1 LPIPEIYI
9 FNRKALKSPGN
20 EKDRLMLTKDSKIA
34 VVGAGAIG
42 GVTAAFIHRLGWNTE
57 IICKHQEIVNII
69 AAQGLHI
76 SGVKGELMVQLK
88 AVKNISDLSGP
99 KDLILLATK
108 ANDCVAAAQQLKAF
122 LKPDSTV
129 VSLQNGICEEV
140 LAETLGRERVVGC
153 VVGWAATYHAPAEL
167 EVTSQ
172 GEFIIGNIDNQPD
185 DRLPAIQQLLS
196 AVYPTRISNN
206 IMGELY
212 SKLIIN
218 SCINSLGVIAG
229 VTLGE
234 LLANKKIRN
243 IFLALMREAM
253 AVADAMGITVEP
265 AAGGKLDYYKYLSA
279 QGAISDFK
287 RHLVIRMIGFKYR
300 RVKSSSLQS
309 IERGRKTEIN
319 FLNGYICERG
329 KEHGVP
335 TPVNDAV
342 RNMVLEIEDDKR
354 QMSPDNIKDAAFVG
368 I

>member
-1 LPIPEIYI
+1 M
-9 FNRKALKSPGN
+9 KSAGD
-20 EKDRLMLTKDSKIA
+20 EKDKLMLSKDSKIA

-42 GVTAAFIHRLGWNTE
+42 GVTAAFVHRRGWDTE
-57 IICKHQEIVNII
+57 IVCKHQEIVDKI
-69 AAQGLHI
+69 AARGLHI
-76 SGVKGELMVQLK
+76 SGVKGEMTVQLK

-99 KDLILLATK
+99 KDLVLLATK
-108 ANDCVAAAQQLKAF
+108 ANDCVSAGQQLNPF

-129 VSLQNGICEEV
+129 VSLQNGICEDL

-153 VVGWAATYHAPAEL
+153 VVSWGATYHAPAEL

-172 GEFIIGNIDNQPD
+172 GEFVIGNIDNQPD
-185 DRLPAIQQLLS
+185 DRLPAIQQLLG
-196 AVYPTRISNN
+196 AVHPTRISTN

-218 SCINSLGVIAG
+218 AAINSLGVIAG

-234 LLANKKIRN
+234 LLANRKIRN

-253 AVADAMGITVEP
+253 AVADAMGIKVEP
-265 AAGGKLDYYKYLSA
+265 AAGGKLDYYKYLST
-279 QGAISDFK
+279 QGVISDFK

-300 RVKSSSLQS
+300 RIKSSSLQS

-319 FLNGYICERG
+319 FLNGYICQRG
-329 KEHGVP
+329 KEYGVP
-335 TPVNDAV
+335 TPINDAV

-354 QMSPDNIKDAAFVG
+354 EMSLNNIKDAVFVG

>member
-1 LPIPEIYI
+1 
-9 FNRKALKSPGN
+9 
-20 EKDRLMLTKDSKIA
+20 MLTKDSKIV

-42 GVTAAFIHRLGWNTE
+42 GVTAAFIQRLGWDTE
-57 IICKHQEIVNII
+57 IVCKHREIVDKI
-69 AAQGLHI
+69 AIQGLHI
-76 SGVKGELMVQLK
+76 SGVKGELTARLK
-88 AVKNISDLSGP
+88 AVKNISDLAEP

-108 ANDCVAAAQQLKAF
+108 ANDCVAAVQQLNAF

-140 LAETLGRERVVGC
+140 LAETLGRERIVGC
-153 VVGWAATYHAPAEL
+153 VVGWGATYHAPAEI
-167 EVTSQ
+167 EVTSK
-172 GEFIIGNIDNQPD
+172 GEFVIGNIDHRPD
-185 DRLPAIQQLLS
+185 DRLPAIQQLLN

-229 VTLGE
+229 ATLGE

-243 IFLALMREAM
+243 IILALMREAM
-253 AVADAMGITVEP
+253 TVAGAMGITVEP
-265 AAGGKLDYYKYLSA
+265 AAGGKLDYNKFLSA
-279 QGAISDFK
+279 RGAISDFK
-287 RHLVIRMIGFKYR
+287 RHFFLRIIGFKYR
-300 RVKSSSLQS
+300 RIKSSSLQS

-335 TPVNDAV
+335 TPINDAV
-342 RNMVLEIEDDKR
+342 RNMVIEIEENER
-354 QMSPDNIKDAAFVG
+354 EMSLNNINDAAYIG

>member
-1 LPIPEIYI
+1 
-9 FNRKALKSPGN
+9 
-20 EKDRLMLTKDSKIA
+20 MLSKGSKIA

-57 IICKHQEIVNII
+57 IICKHQEIVDKIE
-69 AAQGLHI
+69 AHGLLI
-76 SGVKGELMVQLK
+76 SGVKGELTVQLK
-88 AVKNISDLSGP
+88 AVKNISDLSEP

-108 ANDCVAAAQQLKAF
+108 AHDCVAAAQQLRAF

-129 VSLQNGICEEV
+129 VSLQNGICEEI
-140 LAETLGRERVVGC
+140 LAETLGRDRVVGC
-153 VVGWAATYHAPAEL
+153 VVSWGATYNAPAEL

-172 GEFIIGNIDNQPD
+172 GEFIIGNIDNLPD
-185 DRLPAIQQLLS
+185 DRLPGIQQLLS
-196 AVYPTRISNN
+196 AVYPTRISSN

-218 SCINSLGVIAG
+218 SGINSLGVIAG

-234 LLANKKIRN
+234 LLANKKIRS
-243 IFLALMREAM
+243 IIITLMREAM

-265 AAGGKLDYYKYLSA
+265 AAGGKLDYYKYLA
-279 QGAISDFK
+279 TQGAISDFK

-300 RVKSSSLQS
+300 RIKSSSLQS

-329 KEHGVP
+329 KEHGVS
-335 TPVNDAV
+335 TPINDAV
-342 RNMVLEIEDDKR
+342 RNMVLEIEEHKR
-354 QMSPDNIKDAAFVG
+354 EMSLNNLKDAAFVG

>member
-1 LPIPEIYI
+1 M
-9 FNRKALKSPGN
+9 KSLGN
-20 EKDRLMLTKDSKIA
+20 EKDMQMLTKDSKIA
-34 VVGAGAIG
+34 VIGAGAIG
-42 GVTAAFIHRLGWNTE
+42 GVTAAYIHQCGWDIE
-57 IICKHQEIVNII
+57 IVCKHQEIVDKI

-76 SGVKGELMVQLK
+76 SGVKGELTVQLE
-88 AVKNISDLSGP
+88 AVKNISDLAEP

-108 ANDCVAAAQQLKAF
+108 ANDCVAAAQQLNPF
-122 LKPDSTV
+122 LNTDSTV
-129 VSLQNGICEEV
+129 VSLQNGICEEL
-140 LAETLGRERVVGC
+140 LAETLGRQRVVGC
-153 VVGWAATYHAPAEL
+153 VVGWGATYHAPAEL
-167 EVTSQ
+167 EVTSR
-172 GEFIIGNIDNQPD
+172 GEFVIGNIDHQPD
-185 DRLPAIQQLLS
+185 ASLPGIQQLLN

-206 IMGELY
+206 IMGALY

-229 VTLGE
+229 ATLGE

-243 IFLALMREAM
+243 IILALMREAM

-265 AAGGKLDYYKYLSA
+265 AAGGKLDYDKFLSA
-279 QGAISDFK
+279 PGAISDFK
-287 RHLVIRMIGFKYR
+287 RHLFLRIIGFKYR

-335 TPVNDAV
+335 TPINDAV
-342 RNMVLEIEDDKR
+342 RNMVLEIEENER
-354 QMSPDNIKDAAFVG
+354 EMSLNNINDAAFSG